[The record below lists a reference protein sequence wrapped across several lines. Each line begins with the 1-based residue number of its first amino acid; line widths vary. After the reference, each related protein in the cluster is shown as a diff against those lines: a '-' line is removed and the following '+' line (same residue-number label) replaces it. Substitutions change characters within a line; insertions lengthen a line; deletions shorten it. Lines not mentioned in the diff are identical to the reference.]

1 MIFRISQKMSDEEIR
16 KVEMQVNAMIREN
29 LALGEFRKVPMSKA
43 QEMGAMALFGEKY
56 GDEVRVIQFGDSV
69 ELCGGT
75 HVKATGEIGFF
86 RITSEG
92 SVAAGIRR
100 IEALTGEAAEDEV
113 FSEID
118 ELQTIKEKLKA
129 PKSPAKAVESLL
141 TKQAELEKEIASLK
155 ADKAQSIKGELIS
168 KAREI
173 NGVSFIAEQV
183 DLDPASVKDI
193 SFQLRKE
200 LSPLF
205 MVLATAENNKATV
218 SVALSDELV
227 TDGSF
232 NSGNIVKELAS
243 YIQGGGGGQPFFATA
258 GGKNP
263 DGISQ
268 ALKRAEEILSVG

>member
-1 MIFRISQKMSDEEIR
+1 
-16 KVEMQVNAMIREN
+16 
-29 LALGEFRKVPMSKA
+29 MSKA

-56 GDEVRVIQFGDSV
+56 GDEVRVIKFGDSV

-75 HVKATGEIGFF
+75 HVGATGEIGFF
-86 RITSEG
+86 KILSEG

-100 IEALTGEAAEDEV
+100 IEALTGEAAEGEV

-118 ELQTIKEKLKA
+118 ELQVIKEKLKA

-141 TKQAELEKEIASLK
+141 LKQAELEKEIAALK
-155 ADKAQSIKGELIS
+155 ADKAQSIKSELIS

-183 DLDPASVKDI
+183 DLDPSSVKDI

-205 MVLATAENNKATV
+205 LVLATAQSNKATV

-227 TDGSF
+227 TDRSF
-232 NSGNIVKELAS
+232 NSGKIVKELAS
-243 YIQGGGGGQPFFATA
+243 FIQGGGGGQPFFATA

-263 DGISQ
+263 DGIPQ
-268 ALKRAEEILSVG
+268 ALKRAEEILSVS